1 LPGPTA
7 RPRTWRWWRAG
18 WTRIGAA
25 LAAGALAG
33 VALAAVLAVGL
44 VSGHGF
50 NGPVPAAS
58 LPEPAWWILGALC
71 VAVVLLAAALGVQMR
86 RWQQRRDELE
96 AMTHRLQH
104 AHDRAEQASL
114 AKTRF
119 LARISHEVRTP
130 LQGLLGMLALLR
142 DQPAGP
148 RQVEHLRAAS
158 DSAEH
163 LLTLL
168 DDLLD
173 LSLAESGRLP
183 VRPAPLATR
192 QLLLQIEALMRPLA
206 AAKGLA
212 LHIDT
217 EPSVPEWIVGDALR
231 LKQVL
236 VNLLSNAV
244 KFSDRGSVSL
254 DVRVHRPV
262 GPGRAGSLAFLVT
275 DTGIGIDRPTAVSLF
290 APRAPDASRASPDS
304 HGLGLEISGQLA
316 GAMGGRLEVR
326 SVPGEGSR
334 FRLELP
340 CVPADPPGSSADA
353 IGAAQ
358 GGTARWPG
366 APDLRPLRVLV
377 AEDHPVN
384 RQYLASLLEALGH
397 AAHFVADGRAAV
409 QAMAQPA
416 STPFD
421 LVLMDLHMPELDGV
435 AATRAIR
442 ALPDRAAATVPIVAL
457 TADVYPATRD
467 RCVVAGM
474 NDFLSK
480 PVRPQD
486 LWAALRRLFGQ
497 EAAAVAEEP
506 ATALEHLPA
515 EGFQDLGQTELVDRA
530 ALSAALRGIPAARMS
545 QLVHGFLDG
554 APQTVAGLRTAVRDG
569 DPLELR
575 RHAHAARGAALNLG
589 LRALADTAQALHDG
603 AAHLPAHE
611 VAHLVQRFDELLP
624 RTRAA
629 AQAAG
634 LARP

>member
-1 LPGPTA
+1 MT
-7 RPRTWRWWRAG
+7 
-18 WTRIGAA
+18 
-25 LAAGALAG
+25 
-33 VALAAVLAVGL
+33 LAAVLAFGL
-44 VSGHGF
+44 LTGHDYPGARSSAAL
-50 NGPVPAAS
+50 PAA
-58 LPEPAWWILGALC
+58 AWGILGALM
-71 VAVVLLAAALGVQMR
+71 AALMLLAAALGVQMR
-86 RWQQRRDELE
+86 RWQQRQQELE
-96 AMTHRLQH
+96 ALTRRLQQ
-104 AHDRAEQASL
+104 AHDRAEQASQ
-114 AKTRF
+114 AKSTF
-119 LARISHEVRTP
+119 LAQISHEVRTP
-130 LQGLLGMLALLR
+130 LQGLLGMLDLLR
-142 DQPAGP
+142 DQPAGS
-148 RQVEHLRAAS
+148 RQADHWRAAN

-163 LLTLL
+163 LLALL

-183 VRPAPLATR
+183 VRPAPLAPR
-192 QLLLQIEALMRPLA
+192 LLLQQIEALMRPLA
-206 AAKGLA
+206 TAKGLA

-217 EPSVPEWIVGDALR
+217 EPSVPEWVVGDAQR
-231 LKQVL
+231 VKQVL

-244 KFSDRGSVSL
+244 KFSDRGSVAL
-254 DVRVHRPV
+254 DLRLHRPG
-262 GPGRAGSLAFLVT
+262 GPGRPGQLAFLVT
-275 DTGIGIDRPTAVSLF
+275 DTGIGIDRPTALGLF
-290 APRAPDASRASPDS
+290 GPRTPDNGRTHPDS

-316 GAMGGRLEVR
+316 RAMGGRLEVR

-340 CVPADPPGSSADA
+340 CVAADPPGSAADTTGA
-353 IGAAQ
+353 GIARPARLPGAA
-358 GGTARWPG
+358 G
-366 APDLRPLRVLV
+366 LRPLRVLV

-384 RQYLASLLEALGH
+384 RQYLASLLETLGH

-416 STPFD
+416 ATPFD
-421 LVLMDLHMPELDGV
+421 LVLMDLHMPEMDGV

-497 EAAAVAEEP
+497 EAAAVADEP
-506 ATALEHLPA
+506 APTREHLPA
-515 EGFQDLGQTELVDRA
+515 EGFQDLTHAELVDRT
-530 ALSAALRGIPAARMS
+530 ALAAALRGIPVARMA
-545 QLVHGFLDG
+545 QLVHGFLDS
-554 APQTVAGLRTAVRDG
+554 APQTVTSLRAAVRDG

-575 RHAHAARGAALNLG
+575 RQAHAARGAALNLG

-603 AAHLPAHE
+603 ATHLPAHE

-629 AQAAG
+629 AQSAG